1 MIELKNI
8 DCINYLKEQK
18 NEVFDIIIADPP
30 YSSGGMTR
38 SDRNAS
44 TTSKYL
50 QAGSSNREK
59 LPDFAGDNK
68 DQRSYKY
75 WSQLWMSEA
84 MRCTKKG
91 GVFLCFTDWRQLPI
105 TTDAVQAAGWVW
117 RGVIPWVKPNGR
129 PTADRYTNSCE
140 YIVWATNGPRESNC
154 KISNSKYPRGW
165 YEHKTSQNRIH
176 VTEKPVELYRHLYQ
190 ICKDGYHIYD
200 PFLGSGTSAIAAHIE
215 GRNLKFTGTELVPEV
230 FDIAQKK
237 VKEVTAQ
244 IELFNDQP

>member
-1 MIELKNI
+1 MIKLHNV

-18 NEVFDIIIADPP
+18 DEVFDIIIADPP

-50 QAGSSNREK
+50 QSGSSNREK
-59 LPDFAGDNK
+59 VPEFAGDNK

-105 TTDAVQAAGWVW
+105 TTDAIQAAGWIW
-117 RGVIPWVKPNGR
+117 RGVIPWYKGFGR
-129 PTADRYTNSCE
+129 PTPDRFTNSCE
-140 YIVWATNGPRESNC
+140 YIVFATNGPREALANADA
-154 KISNSKYPRGW
+154 KYPQGW
-165 YEHKTSQNRIH
+165 YEAKTTSERIH
-176 VTEKPVELYRHLYQ
+176 VTQKPVDLYRHLYN
-190 ICKDGYHIYD
+190 ICKNGEHIYD

-215 GRNLKFTGTELVPEV
+215 GRGLKFTGTELVSEV